1 MYVCAHLSI
10 NSLLFINANQGVHY
24 TREIIEFN
32 YILNKYLRYSL
43 MCVFNS
49 SHHTVQDFLISLIR
63 RERKKRRK
71 SRKNEFLFFC
81 SQKIRESLERLY
93 ISLFWSTAKRSK
105 VEKSPLNK
113 YKKAKHILFLLIV
126 VLKKCKCICIK
137 KMVCSFSPLE

>member
-1 MYVCAHLSI
+1 MCAHLSI

-24 TREIIEFN
+24 KREIIEFN

-71 SRKNEFLFFC
+71 SRKKRIFVLLFSEDQRITRKVIYITFLKH
-81 SQKIRESLERLY
+81 SKKVKSRKVTIKQIQKSETYFIFINS
-93 ISLFWSTAKRSK
+93 S
-105 VEKSPLNK
+105 VEKVQMYL
-113 YKKAKHILFLLIV
+113 YKKDGLLF
-126 VLKKCKCICIK
+126 
-137 KMVCSFSPLE
+137 

>member
-24 TREIIEFN
+24 KREIIEFN

-71 SRKNEFLFFC
+71 SRKKRIFVLLFSEDQRITRKVIYITFLKH
-81 SQKIRESLERLY
+81 SKKVKSRKVTIKQIQKSETYFIFINS
-93 ISLFWSTAKRSK
+93 S
-105 VEKSPLNK
+105 VEKVQMYL
-113 YKKAKHILFLLIV
+113 YKKDGLLF
-126 VLKKCKCICIK
+126 
-137 KMVCSFSPLE
+137 

>member
-24 TREIIEFN
+24 KREIIEFN

-71 SRKNEFLFFC
+71 SRKKRIFVLLFSEDQRITRKVIYITFLKHSKKVKSRKVTIKQIQKSETYFFFIN
-81 SQKIRESLERLY
+81 SS
-93 ISLFWSTAKRSK
+93 
-105 VEKSPLNK
+105 VEKVQLYL
-113 YKKAKHILFLLIV
+113 YKKDGLLF
-126 VLKKCKCICIK
+126 
-137 KMVCSFSPLE
+137 